1 MKRISEITKTL
12 YQNQLLNA
20 CKIVLDKQA
29 KISSLIIESETFG
42 VIRHVIS
49 NNLIVKDYKVDDKY
63 SLVVIAKYK
72 ESIEIIE
79 EINELSISKFLKETI
94 YKDLFGVL

>member
-1 MKRISEITKTL
+1 MERISEITKTL

-29 KISSLIIESETFG
+29 KISSLIIESEMFEI
-42 VIRHVIS
+42 VRHLIS
-49 NNLIVKDYKVDDKY
+49 NGLTVKGYKIDDKY
-63 SLVVIAKYK
+63 SLIIIARHQ

-94 YKDLFGVL
+94 YKDLFGTS

>member
-29 KISSLIIESETFG
+29 KISSLIIESNTFEI
-42 VIRHVIS
+42 IRHLIS
-49 NNLIVKDYKVDDKY
+49 TNLIVKDYEIDDKY
-63 SLVVIAKYK
+63 SLIIIAKYQ

-94 YKDLFGVL
+94 YTDLFGTF